1 MDADEKR
8 ISQEDCNEDS
18 LGVGILTLT
27 NKRVAFDKKESRV
40 MDFTAK
46 IGDTVLNVPLENVTK
61 VWKEGLL
68 MKKICCMNSVS
79 GCSVTIKGVNNL
91 KANWFITSLAGCPY
105 WFCSPHET
113 GQTICGQKPSNA
125 SIVKLC
131 LEP

>member
-8 ISQEDCNEDS
+8 ISQEDCNEDTI
-18 LGVGILTLT
+18 GIGILTLT

-68 MKKICCMNSVS
+68 MKKVCFTAKTND
-79 GCSVTIKGVNNL
+79 GEKTYKFGV
-91 KANWFITSLAGCPY
+91 F
-105 WFCSPHET
+105 
-113 GQTICGQKPSNA
+113 SNG
-125 SIVKLC
+125 SWRKTFEKT
-131 LEP
+131 LENFLQSKK